1 MITQQFD
8 DITKAANVMGKMGV
22 IRKANEWGFKVMGLQ
37 WLTGLA
43 RRYAYNVGA
52 VDAFVSSQK
61 LAKFVSANG
70 AKSLSSTKRF
80 TS

>member
-1 MITQQFD
+1 MGITQQFD
-8 DITKAANVMGKMGV
+8 DITKASNVMGKMGAV
-22 IRKANEWGFKVMGLQ
+22 RWANEFGFKWMGLQ

-70 AKSLSSTKRF
+70 AKIVPS
-80 TS
+80 